1 MKSGPFALVEDGTS
15 RAWLFLSD
23 EGDAPLRGLDG
34 TWSNE
39 EVVMPDELADF
50 RTASSSEL
58 STLLQEAAASLRD
71 IPSLSKAAEKASSF
85 DFKDVS
91 TFFNWEGRPA
101 VIVEP
106 ADGSISAWFIRGS
119 AKPGVWEPVSGAEV
133 RDSGRPLSKGS
144 FQEVFAKRL
153 VSE

>member
-1 MKSGPFALVEDGTS
+1 MA
-15 RAWLFLSD
+15 
-23 EGDAPLRGLDG
+23 
-34 TWSNE
+34 
-39 EVVMPDELADF
+39 
-50 RTASSSEL
+50 
-58 STLLQEAAASLRD
+58 
-71 IPSLSKAAEKASSF
+71 SF

-91 TFFNWEGRPA
+91 EFFNWEGRPA
-101 VIVEP
+101 VIVRP